1 MKNKKKILFIHNSV
15 PEYRIEFWKL
25 LEKKVELYLLI
36 TSKNLEKKI
45 YNLEKNVEDLNIYYL
60 HEKSYLLNM
69 GNLNYDAII
78 LPPDDSFKNYFLSKK
93 ILKIASKKNIP
104 CFFWNERWELNNI
117 KKTLT
122 KSTKDFIHRFMIKD
136 ISKRCDGLIA
146 SGTLSSEF
154 LINLGFS
161 ANNIKIAIDS
171 STSPE
176 VNIPLNFEKKYGILD
191 SDNLILFLGRVIER
205 KGPKVLLEAFDNIQK
220 KDTWLMI
227 CGEGDYLES
236 CIDYVKENNI
246 KKVIFTGKI
255 QPYLRAA
262 YYKRADIF
270 VIPSIPLNGVIEAW
284 GLTVNESLE
293 QGTPVIATSTVGA
306 SIDLIDD
313 SNGITVS
320 PNSVPELAEAINELL
335 KNRLNEDIVRKSYL
349 KNDVTNMSE
358 QFYKAIFFERN

>member
-25 LEKKVELYLLI
+25 LGKKVELYLLI

-45 YNLEKNVEDLNIYYL
+45 YNLEKDVGDLNIYYL
-60 HEKSYLLNM
+60 HEKNYLLNM

-191 SDNLILFLGRVIER
+191 SDNLILFLGRVIEQ

-227 CGEGDYLES
+227 CGDGDYLES

-270 VIPSIPLNGVIEAW
+270 VIPSIPLNGVIESW

-293 QGTPVIATSTVGA
+293 QGTPVIATDIVGA
-306 SIDLIDD
+306 SKDLITKD
-313 SNGITVS
+313 SGIIIS
-320 PNSVPELAEAINELL
+320 PNSEKELTLAINNLL
-335 KNRLNEDIVRKSYL
+335 TKNLDRNKIKKIYYD
-349 KNDVTNMSE
+349 NDVKNMANN
-358 QFYKAIFFERN
+358 FYIGLNL

>member
-1 MKNKKKILFIHNSV
+1 M
-15 PEYRIEFWKL
+15 E
-25 LEKKVELYLLI
+25 
-36 TSKNLEKKI
+36 
-45 YNLEKNVEDLNIYYL
+45 
-60 HEKSYLLNM
+60 
-69 GNLNYDAII
+69 NLNYDAII
-78 LPPDDSFKNYFLSKK
+78 LPPDDSFKNYCLRKK
-93 ILKIASKKNIP
+93 ILKSTTKKNIP

-122 KSTKDFIHRFMIKD
+122 KSIKDFIHRFMIKD

-191 SDNLILFLGRVIER
+191 SDNLILFLGRVIEQ

-246 KKVIFTGKI
+246 NKVIFTGKI

-262 YYKRADIF
+262 YYKRADVF
-270 VIPSIPLNGVIEAW
+270 VIPSIPLNGVIESW

-320 PNSVPELAEAINELL
+320 PNSVTELAEAINELF
-335 KNRLNEDIVRKSYL
+335 KSRLNEDIVRKSYL

-358 QFYKAIFFERN
+358 QFYKAIFFARN